1 MSTRELKLSLGE
13 NGQVSALLQLPTE
26 AHTILALAHG
36 AGTDMRHASMQSLAD
51 ALAAAGIATLRYNF
65 PYKEHGRGRP
75 DSPEV
80 ATATVRAACLLAA
93 ELAAG
98 LADGLPLFAG
108 GRSFGGRM
116 TTLAASQ
123 TPLDGV
129 SGIILFAFPLHPAGK
144 PAVTRAAHLAQ
155 VHVPML
161 FLQGTRD
168 ALATPELLEG
178 SLRPLHLAQLHWLAE
193 ADHSFKV
200 HKRSGRTDA
209 EVMGEVVQT
218 TTVFVQKKSVNP

>member
-1 MSTRELKLSLGE
+1 MQAYSIEVADE
-13 NGQVSALLQLPTE
+13 NVSALLQQP
-26 AHTILALAHG
+26 ASPIAMLALAHG

-80 ATATVRAACLLAA
+80 ATATVRAACTLAA
-93 ELAAG
+93 KLAA
-98 LADGLPLFAG
+98 GLPLFAG

-123 TPLDGV
+123 APLPAMR
-129 SGIILFAFPLHPAGK
+129 GIVLFAFPLHLANK

-155 VHVPML
+155 VSVPML

-168 ALATPELLEG
+168 ALATPELLES
-178 SLRPLHLAQLHWLAE
+178 SLRPLPLARLHWLAE
-193 ADHSFKV
+193 ADHSFRV
-200 HKRSGRTDA
+200 LKRSGRTDA
-209 EVMGEVVQT
+209 EVLQEAAEASAAFIQA
-218 TTVFVQKKSVNP
+218 N

>member
-1 MSTRELKLSLGE
+1 MASLQELSVDVGTH
-13 NGQVSALLQLPTE
+13 GRVSAVLQKPSDPVALLV
-26 AHTILALAHG
+26 LAHG
-36 AGTDMRHASMQSLAD
+36 AGTDMRHASMQMLAD
-51 ALAAAGIATLRYNF
+51 ALAAAGIATLRYNL

-80 ATATVRAACLLAA
+80 ATATVRAACAR
-93 ELAAG
+93 AAG

-123 TPLDGV
+123 TPLPSVRGLL
-129 SGIILFAFPLHPAGK
+129 LFAFPLHLAAK
-144 PAVTRAAHLAQ
+144 PAITRAVHLAQ
-155 VHVPML
+155 VRIPML

-178 SLRPLHLAQLHWLAE
+178 CLQPLPLARLHWLAE

-200 HKRSGRTDA
+200 LKRSGRTDA
-209 EVMGEVVQT
+209 EVLHEAAAASAAFMN
-218 TTVFVQKKSVNP
+218 SAS